1 MKLSFNDLV
10 SAIAM
15 VREIYGAVHVQYR
28 PMTDRFDE
36 RLEFPGNGPSLPG
49 TPDKW
54 RRAKMMGPVPGLCIV
69 LKSDTT
75 CTEGEWASLCAAVRD
90 GSPVGLVEQPAAE
103 EQEAPV
109 ERWYL
114 CTRLHARPRE
124 VVRGTTRIGQ
134 WDAVETVPP
143 LDGKRWIINGLTDQ
157 RSDGRGHQSLY
168 LWAFSPKEA
177 AEKAQALLDACG
189 LTAG

>member
-15 VREIYGAVHVQYR
+15 VREIYGMVHVQYR
-28 PMTDRFDE
+28 PMAPCMDE
-36 RLEFPGNGPSLPG
+36 RLEFPGGGPTLPG
-49 TPDKW
+49 TTDKW
-54 RRAKMMGPVPGLCIV
+54 KRAKMIGPVLGLCTV
-69 LKSDTT
+69 VKSDTT
-75 CTEGEWASLCAAVRD
+75 CTEEEWASLCAAVRD
-90 GSPVGLVEQPAAE
+90 GVPVGGVEQSAQE
-103 EQEAPV
+103 EQETPV

-114 CTRLHARPRE
+114 CTRLHARPRD
-124 VVRGTTRIGQ
+124 VVRGTTRVGQ
-134 WDAVETVPP
+134 WDAVATVPP
-143 LDGKRWIINGLTDQ
+143 ADGKSWIINGLTDQ